1 MKTVLITE
9 RTDAS
14 IGLRLAGI
22 ETICVKNIKA
32 AESELT
38 GAAADGNIGVL
49 LITPG
54 IEKMC
59 PVIINDIRERGRP
72 LLVGIPDADG
82 KNESSNAISEYI
94 QNAIGIHL
102 D

>member
-22 ETICVKNIKA
+22 ESVCTRSAEKA
-32 AESELT
+32 A
-38 GAAADGNIGVL
+38 AALEEISRDENVGVL

-54 IEKMC
+54 IDQMC
-59 PVIINDIRERGRP
+59 PELTAEIRAKGRP
-72 LLVGIPDADG
+72 LIVSVPDG
-82 KNESSNAISEYI
+82 RHENTNAIKEYI
-94 QNAIGIHL
+94 QNAIGIKL